1 MDDIKGL
8 ACQQLWSWSDCSYKE
23 FSYKELAKT
32 RDALGDGD
40 LVDSFNERLK
50 DIDEAVKALNGVEKL
65 IREFDMDVIY
75 ALDSDAACVLAKQIF
90 YSYRLLLKEVRK
102 KMIDSFEEAGLKI
115 DGDLMRKDWHLTELL
130 DDQLSMLDIK

>member
-23 FSYKELAKT
+23 LAKT
-32 RDALGDGD
+32 RDALGIDD
-40 LVDSFNERLK
+40 LADSFNERLR

-75 ALDSDAACVLAKQIF
+75 ALDSDAAYVLAKQTF
-90 YSYRLLLKEVRK
+90 YGYRLLLKEARK
-102 KMIDSFEEAGLKI
+102 KIIDSFEEAGLKI

>member
-8 ACQQLWSWSDCSYKE
+8 AYQQLWSWSDY
-23 FSYKELAKT
+23 SYKELAKT

-40 LVDSFNERLK
+40 LGDSFNERLK
-50 DIDEAVKALNGVEKL
+50 DIDKAVEALNGVEKL

-75 ALDSDAACVLAKQIF
+75 ALGSDVAYVLAKQTL

-102 KMIDSFEEAGLKI
+102 KIVSSFEDACLKI
-115 DGDLMRKDWHLTELL
+115 DGDLMQKDWHLTELL
-130 DDQLSMLDIK
+130 DNQLSMLDIK

>member
-1 MDDIKGL
+1 MENIEGC
-8 ACQQLWSWSDCSYKE
+8 AYQQLWSWSDY
-23 FSYKELAKT
+23 SYKELAKT
-32 RDALGDGD
+32 RDALGDCD
-40 LVDSFNERLK
+40 LADSFNERLK

-75 ALDSDAACVLAKQIF
+75 ALDSDASYVLAKQIL

-102 KMIDSFEEAGLKI
+102 KMIDSFEDAGLKI
-115 DGDLMRKDWHLTELL
+115 DGELMQKDWRLTELL

>member
-1 MDDIKGL
+1 MKNIEGC
-8 ACQQLWSWSDCSYKE
+8 AYQQLWSWSDY
-23 FSYKELAKT
+23 SYKELAKT

-75 ALDSDAACVLAKQIF
+75 ALDSDASYVLAKQML

-102 KMIDSFEEAGLKI
+102 KMIDSFEDAGLKI
-115 DGDLMRKDWHLTELL
+115 DGDLMRKDWDLIELL
-130 DDQLSMLDIK
+130 DGYSSLLDVI

>member
-23 FSYKELAKT
+23 LAKT

-40 LVDSFNERLK
+40 LADSFNERLK
-50 DIDEAVKALNGVEKL
+50 HIDDAVYALNGVEKL

-75 ALDSDAACVLAKQIF
+75 ALDSDASYVLAKQML
-90 YSYRLLLKEVRK
+90 YSYRLLLKEARK
-102 KMIDSFEEAGLKI
+102 KIVSSFEEASLKI
-115 DGDLMRKDWHLTELL
+115 DGDLMRKDWDLTELL
-130 DDQLSMLDIK
+130 DGYSSLLDIK